1 MSEEATADGVASA
14 GVTEQVSGQSGQPA
28 EQIPWTAGFKD
39 AELAKHPAAAKFK
52 DAESV
57 FKSYTE
63 AEKRLGGMVS
73 IPKEGDAEGWK
84 KFYGKLGV
92 PDSPEKYEFEE
103 REFQGIKLGKNEY
116 QDYAKVA
123 HEIGL
128 TPAQVKKLAEFD
140 FQRQTGAY
148 ERVQKQIKEA
158 ETARSEAIKKTFA
171 ENHESMTAKVK
182 QNIEKFADDESRAIL
197 MSRVEKDPE
206 MFKLI
211 ANMSSQFSED
221 SIPQSPAKDSEA
233 DATAEYQAMLMD
245 MNHPLNIATH
255 PAHKQAVEKHNRL
268 FNVIHKSK

>member
-1 MSEEATADGVASA
+1 MSEEASADAVVSA
-14 GVTEQVSGQSGQPA
+14 GVAEQVSGQTGQTA
-28 EQIPWTAGFKD
+28 EQAPWTAGFKD
-39 AELAKHPAAAKFK
+39 AELAKHPSAAKFK
-52 DAESV
+52 DTESV
-57 FKSYTE
+57 FKSYVE

-73 IPKEGDAEGWK
+73 IPKEGDTEGWK

-92 PDSPEKYEFEE
+92 PDSPDKYEFEE

-128 TPAQVKKLAEFD
+128 TPAQVKRLAEFD
-140 FQRQTGAY
+140 FQRQTSAY

-221 SIPQSPAKDSEA
+221 SIPQNPAKDSEA
-233 DATAEYQAMLMD
+233 DASTEYQAMLMD

-255 PAHKQAVEKHNRL
+255 PEHKKAVEKHNRL
-268 FNVIHKSK
+268 FNLIHKSK